1 MLTIKLWDFVKKVI
15 IFWELSRKF
24 TEKKVTLKGKTLF
37 HYKLGLLVEKWY
49 IFRIK
54 SFCIEKKNQCYGNT
68 ILRKSHNITRNNF
81 LVKSRHILIIC
92 QFISKLQL
100 YTLILRLFLKSFNFI
115 LHTLTI
121 YSWNNRFICG
131 T

>member
-1 MLTIKLWDFVKKVI
+1 MLTIKLWDFEKKVI

-54 SFCIEKKNQCYGNT
+54 SFCIEKKINVMEIQFWGNVIILQEITSLLNQDT
-68 ILRKSHNITRNNF
+68 FS
-81 LVKSRHILIIC
+81 
-92 QFISKLQL
+92 
-100 YTLILRLFLKSFNFI
+100 
-115 LHTLTI
+115 
-121 YSWNNRFICG
+121 
-131 T
+131 